1 MEFATQ
7 HKIAQKNK
15 KHSDSNNLKQNQRMS
30 KEKTEEIKAY
40 TLSILTENEVGLMQ
54 RVVTAFTKRK
64 INIDSFIA
72 SETENKDIYRFTI
85 VIRSTARQVEKVA
98 KSLETILEVFRVI
111 VYEDEDLVYQELA
124 LYKIPTQAV
133 LDSNQIETIVRQN
146 NARILSVG
154 KEYTIIEKTGH
165 KERTQEL
172 FDILKPFGILAFTRS
187 GRIAVSSKKM
197 DKVNKY
203 LEKQLEKDPATFN

>member
-1 MEFATQ
+1 M
-7 HKIAQKNK
+7 
-15 KHSDSNNLKQNQRMS
+15 SNQIEDQTN
-30 KEKTEEIKAY
+30 TY

-54 RVVTAFTKRK
+54 RVVTSFTKRK
-64 INIDSFIA
+64 ININSFIA

-85 VIRSTARQVEKVA
+85 VIQATEKMVHKVA

-111 VYEDEDLVYQELA
+111 VYADEDLVYQELA
-124 LYKIPTQAV
+124 LYKIPTKAV
-133 LDSNQIETIVRQN
+133 LESNKIETIVRRN

-172 FDILKPFGILAFTRS
+172 FEILEPFGISAFTRS
-187 GRIAVSSKKM
+187 GRIAVSNRKM

-203 LEKQLEKDPATFN
+203 LEKQLAKDPATFN

>member
-1 MEFATQ
+1 
-7 HKIAQKNK
+7 
-15 KHSDSNNLKQNQRMS
+15 MS
-30 KEKTEEIKAY
+30 KGTEEQINTY

-85 VIRSTARQVEKVA
+85 VIQTTSSLVEKTA

-111 VYEDEDLVYQELA
+111 VYKDEDLVYQELA
-124 LYKIPTQAV
+124 LYKIPTKAV
-133 LDSNQIETIVRQN
+133 LESNQIEKIVREN
-146 NARILSVG
+146 NARILDVG

-172 FDILKPFGILAFTRS
+172 FEILKPFGVLAFTRS
-187 GRIAVSSKKM
+187 GRIAVSNRKM
-197 DKVNKY
+197 DKVNKF